1 MAFYLWPETIN
12 LEIWMVTSYWHF
24 VDCPFWRLFVNYVG
38 QMYEVCG
45 LVIEHEIH
53 THFHENS
60 VTSDDKIL
68 YPCRSEKSYLWMDN
82 LVAAWF
88 AVRLQ

>member
-1 MAFYLWPETIN
+1 
-12 LEIWMVTSYWHF
+12 
-24 VDCPFWRLFVNYVG
+24 
-38 QMYEVCG
+38 MYEVCG

-82 LVAAWF
+82 LVAA
-88 AVRLQ
+88 